1 MKTLLSMLNLIKK
14 GAKPSIDD
22 RRSQKRYDLQLKLK
36 YCNPVTK
43 CRGEILS
50 KNISKNG
57 LRFPLEAGISK
68 GTTLDLEIEDPYSN
82 TFAPSKA
89 KIVWVKEF
97 ITGDDA
103 DDVTY
108 EAGARLVKKDIY

>member
-1 MKTLLSMLNLIKK
+1 MKTLLNIFSLIKK
-14 GAKPSIDD
+14 GKGPSVDD

-36 YCNPVTK
+36 YSNPVTK
-43 CRGEILS
+43 HHGEILS

-57 LRFPLEAGISK
+57 LRFPLDAGIPK
-68 GTTLDLEIEDPYSN
+68 GTTLDMEIEDPYSN
-82 TFAPSKA
+82 TFTPSKA

>member
-1 MKTLLSMLNLIKK
+1 MKTILNVLNLIKK
-14 GAKPSIDD
+14 GGGPSVDD

-36 YCNPVTK
+36 YCDPVTK
-43 CRGEILS
+43 HYGEILS

-57 LRFPLEAGISK
+57 VRFPLNAGISK

-82 TFAPSKA
+82 TFMPSKA

-108 EAGARLVKKDIY
+108 EAGVSLIKKVLY

>member
-1 MKTLLSMLNLIKK
+1 MKTILNVLNLIKK
-14 GAKPSIDD
+14 GKGPSIDD
-22 RRSQKRYDLQLKLK
+22 RRSQKRYDLRLKLK
-36 YCNPVTK
+36 YCDPATK
-43 CRGEILS
+43 HQGEILS

-57 LRFPLEAGISK
+57 LRFPLNTGISK
-68 GTTLDLEIEDPYSN
+68 GTTLDLEIEDPYSS
-82 TFAPSKA
+82 TFIPSKA

-108 EAGARLVKKDIY
+108 EAGARLVKKVLF

>member
-1 MKTLLSMLNLIKK
+1 MKTILNLLNLIKK
-14 GAKPSIDD
+14 GKVLSVDD

-36 YCNPVTK
+36 YCDPVTK
-43 CRGEILS
+43 YHGEILS

-57 LRFPLEAGISK
+57 LRFLLKAGILK
-68 GTTLDLEIEDPYSN
+68 GATLDLEIEDPYSN
-82 TFAPSKA
+82 TFMPSKA

-108 EAGARLVKKDIY
+108 EAGARLVKKALY